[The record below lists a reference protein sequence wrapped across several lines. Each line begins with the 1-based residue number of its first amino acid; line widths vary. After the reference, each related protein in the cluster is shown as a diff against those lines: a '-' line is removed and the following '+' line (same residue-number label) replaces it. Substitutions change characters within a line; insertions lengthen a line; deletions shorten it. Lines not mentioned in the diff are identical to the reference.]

1 MFFAVKNTTGNR
13 TNAINTKKVVTSYF
27 ILNFILN
34 MNNHANNQKETFSQ
48 CTEYDDYQINNLIR
62 IEEIITAID

>member
-13 TNAINTKKVVTSYF
+13 IYDEINTKKVVTSYF

-34 MNNHANNQKETFSQ
+34 MNLNQMLYTG
-48 CTEYDDYQINNLIR
+48 
-62 IEEIITAID
+62 